1 MSPAAPPLR
10 LPAALLQLWTESPP
24 ALAERLAGLAVAGPG
39 VAPVAPNAWAFPP
52 APGDP
57 AVFDRAVRVGQRLL
71 AALGAEIGL
80 GRVRALIAPG
90 AVSVVDGKMTLL
102 EDALHAE
109 LARKA
114 PALVPD
120 ALHLTGHA
128 LRGLEGRWATAAG
141 ANLQVGSGRVVPTVV
156 LGPPAPGLP
165 PWRNPEVL
173 ARSLRWVPRPEP
185 AQALA
190 ALLDQ
195 PIARLTGP
203 IGVGKTRLAFEA
215 LRTAGRSVL
224 WRRAGGEPGE
234 PPPPL
239 ERALAAERQRPLWIV
254 YDTLESADATVWRE
268 IELLAAHPDLDKGL
282 HLLLI
287 ARAATAWNGAALAG
301 APELLLGPLGGE
313 EWERFCFQ
321 AYHGLALPIG
331 VSERLAARAAGNP
344 FALEE
349 ALLYLVRD
357 RQLRQV
363 FGSFFFSGTEDRAE
377 FHPSSRFRL
386 HAEAE
391 AARLGDPTP
400 LRYLALASDA
410 VPAAELGAA
419 TFAAGGATL
428 EPGWE
433 ERAVAAGLL
442 ERRDGPWGSGLCH
455 AWPAVSLALAGAL
468 EPAAA
473 AEAKRTLGEL
483 LAARSSTAEES
494 WGAWPLLAGTDDG
507 ARAALAAAGAAG
519 TRIARDELYA
529 ALRDELASAGERS
542 GDPALELDLLWALL
556 PLARRLGRLH
566 ELESAIARG
575 LELASGRPERFLAIA
590 AVAAELL
597 QKAGRFRE
605 AEATL
610 RQALAAARD
619 TDEKKKELLLIEL
632 GRVLV
637 RQGRRAE
644 AQELFAKTLAFAQ
657 RARRSSVEATCHFH
671 LGNIALHEFRLDE
684 ATAQHEAALALRRAA
699 GQAAAVATSLS
710 ALGAVG
716 LAQGNYP
723 AALARYQEAQAAL
736 EAESNEAEEAFA
748 LLGTGRALARLG
760 DFAGAAPVLK
770 RALQL
775 RDGRDDSVGEAIAR
789 VALAEVHLEL
799 GQLELAHQEARKAL
813 FSLSIVPEVDAR
825 ADAERVLGQVLLRQ
839 RRADEAD
846 ARLVEAERIYRAA
859 GNDFALLTVLALRLE
874 TAMAGGR
881 VDAVAAA
888 FDALA
893 GERLRLPQI
902 VSAALFDYPLSVGA
916 GWLRDRRGDG
926 ADPRPYLEQAYS
938 ELLRQTGFLSPAMR
952 QRFLFQIPAHAA
964 ILEAA
969 TQRGLSMPK
978 I

>member
-1 MSPAAPPLR
+1 MSQPAPILR
-10 LPAALLQLWTESPP
+10 LPAALLQVWIDGPP
-24 ALAERLAGLAVAGPG
+24 ALAARLSGLALSGSGMAQVAPG
-39 VAPVAPNAWAFPP
+39 VFAFPP
-52 APGDP
+52 VPGDP
-57 AVFDRAVRVGQRLL
+57 AVFDRAVRVGHRLL
-71 AALGAEIGL
+71 AALAAEGGQ
-80 GRVRALIAPG
+80 GRVRALVSPG
-90 AVSVVDGKMTLL
+90 AVAVSGGRTTLL
-102 EDALHAE
+102 EDALQAE
-109 LARKA
+109 LGKKA

-128 LRGLEGRWATAAG
+128 ARGLEGRWATAAG
-141 ANLQVGSGRVVPTVV
+141 ANLQIGSGRVVPTVV

-173 ARSLRWVPRPEP
+173 ARTLRWVPRPAP
-185 AQALA
+185 AQRLGELLA
-190 ALLDQ
+190 A
-195 PIARLTGP
+195 PVARLTGP
-203 IGVGKTRLAFEA
+203 IGVGKTRLAFET
-215 LRTAGRSVL
+215 LRASGRHAL

-234 PPPPL
+234 VPPPL
-239 ERALAAERQRPLWIV
+239 ERALAAERQSPLWV
-254 YDTLESADATVWRE
+254 VFDTLESADPVVWKE
-268 IELLAAHPDLDKGL
+268 IEILAAHPELGKGL

-287 ARAATAWNGAALAG
+287 ARPATDWRPAAVAE
-301 APELLLGPLGGE
+301 APELALGPMAGE

-321 AYHGLALPIG
+321 VYHGLALPMG
-331 VSERLAARAAGNP
+331 VSERLAERAAGNP

-391 AARLGDPTP
+391 AARLGDPNP
-400 LRYLALASDA
+400 LRYLALAGEP

-419 TFAAGGATL
+419 TFAAGAGAP

-433 ERAVAAGLL
+433 DPAVAAGLL
-442 ERRDGPWGSGLCH
+442 ERREGPWGIGLVH
-455 AWPAVSLALAGAL
+455 AWPAVALALAGAL
-468 EPAAA
+468 DPETAAA
-473 AEAKRTLGEL
+473 AGRTLGEL
-483 LAARSSTAEES
+483 LAARSSTPEEA
-494 WGAWPLLAGTDDG
+494 WGAWPLLAGSDDG
-507 ARAALAAAGAAG
+507 ARAALDASAVGG
-519 TRIARDELYA
+519 GRIPREALYA
-529 ALRDELASAGERS
+529 ALRDELASAGERAA
-542 GDPALELDLLWALL
+542 DPALELDLLWALL
-556 PLARRLGRLH
+556 PIARRLGRLH
-566 ELESAIARG
+566 ELEAAIARG
-575 LELASGRPERFLAIA
+575 LQLAAGRPERFLAIA
-590 AVAAELL
+590 AVAAEQL

-619 TDEKKKELLLIEL
+619 TEEKKKELLLIEL

-637 RQGRRAE
+637 KQGRRAE

-657 RARRSSVEATCHFH
+657 RANRRHVEATCRFH
-671 LGNIALHEFRLDE
+671 LGNIALHEFRLEE
-684 ATAQHEAALALRRAA
+684 ATAHHEAALAVRRAA
-699 GQAAAVATSLS
+699 GAAVPLATSLS
-710 ALGAVG
+710 ALGAVSM
-716 LAQGNYP
+716 AQGNFP
-723 AALARYQEAQAAL
+723 GALARYEEAHQAL
-736 EAESNEAEEAFA
+736 EAEGNEAEEAFA
-748 LLGTGRALARLG
+748 LLGQGRALARLG

-799 GQLELAHQEARKAL
+799 GQLELAHQEARKSLFAL
-813 FSLSIVPEVDAR
+813 SLVPEVDAR

-839 RRADEAD
+839 RRAEEAD

-874 TAMAGGR
+874 TAIVAGGP
-881 VDAVAAA
+881 DGVAAA
-888 FDALA
+888 FGALA
-893 GERLRLPQI
+893 SERQRLPQI

-916 GWLRDRRGDG
+916 GWLRDRLGG
-926 ADPRPYLEQAYS
+926 GPDPRPFLEQAYG
-938 ELLRQTGFLSPAMR
+938 ELLRQTGFLAPAMR

-969 TQRGLSMPK
+969 TQRGLPMPR

>member
-1 MSPAAPPLR
+1 MSPPAPTLR
-10 LPAALLQLWTESPP
+10 LPAALLRIWIDGPG
-24 ALAERLAGLAVAGPG
+24 ALAARLDGLAHSGG
-39 VAPVAPNAWAFPP
+39 GMAPVAPGVFAFPP
-52 APGDP
+52 VPGDP
-57 AVFDRAVRVGQRLL
+57 AVFDRAVRSGQRLL
-71 AALGAEIGL
+71 AALAAEAGQ

-90 AVSVVDGKMTLL
+90 AIALAGGTPTLL
-102 EDALHAE
+102 EDVLLAE

-114 PALVPD
+114 PGLVPD

-128 LRGLEGRWATAAG
+128 ARGLEGRWATAAG
-141 ANLQVGSGRVVPTVV
+141 ANLQIGSGRVVPTVV

-173 ARSLRWVPRPEP
+173 ARTLRWVPRPEATQQL
-185 AQALA
+185 AQRLA
-190 ALLDQ
+190 A
-195 PIARLTGP
+195 PVCRLTGP
-203 IGVGKTRLAFEA
+203 IGVGKTRLAFES
-215 LRTAGRSVL
+215 LRADGRHAL
-224 WRRAGGEPGE
+224 WRRAGSDPGE

-239 ERALAAERQRPLWIV
+239 ERALAAERQRPLWVV
-254 YDTLESADATVWRE
+254 YDTLESADAAVWQE
-268 IELLAAHPDLDKGL
+268 IETLAAHPDLGKSL
-282 HLLLI
+282 HLLLVGRS
-287 ARAATAWNGAALAG
+287 ATRWAPAVAA
-301 APELLLGPLGGE
+301 APELTLGPLEGE

-321 AYHGLALPIG
+321 VYHGLALPIG
-331 VSERLAARAAGNP
+331 VSERLAERAAGNP

-400 LRYLALASDA
+400 LRYLALGGDA
-410 VPAAELGAA
+410 IPAGELGAA
-419 TFAAGGATL
+419 TFAAGGAPL

-433 ERAVAAGLL
+433 EGALAAGLL
-442 ERRDGPWGSGLCH
+442 ERREGPWGVGLAH
-455 AWPAVSLALAGAL
+455 VWPAMALALAGAL
-468 EPAAA
+468 DPDAAA
-473 AEAKRTLGEL
+473 GARRTLGEL
-483 LAARSSTAEES
+483 LAARSSTPEEA
-494 WGAWPLLAGTDDG
+494 WGAWPLLAGSDDG
-507 ARAALAAAGAAG
+507 ARAALAAAAAG
-519 TRIARDELYA
+519 GRIPREELYA
-529 ALRDELASAGERS
+529 ALRDELASAGERAA
-542 GDPALELDLLWALL
+542 DPALELDLLWALL

-566 ELESAIARG
+566 ELEAAIARG
-575 LELASGRPERFLAIA
+575 LGQAAGRPERFLAIA

-610 RQALAAARD
+610 RQALGAARD

-644 AQELFAKTLAFAQ
+644 AQEIFAKTLAIAQ
-657 RARRSSVEATCHFH
+657 RAGQRSVESTCRFH
-671 LGNIALHEFRLDE
+671 LGNIALHEFRLEE
-684 ATAQHEAALALRRAA
+684 AAAHHEAALALRRAA
-699 GQAAAVATSLS
+699 GAAAPLAASLS

-716 LAQGNYP
+716 LALGNYP
-723 AALARYQEAQAAL
+723 AALARYQEAHATL
-736 EAESNEAEEAFA
+736 EAEGNEAEEAYA
-748 LLGTGRALARLG
+748 LLGVGRALARVG

-799 GQLELAHQEARKAL
+799 GQLEAAHQAARKAL
-813 FSLSIVPEVDAR
+813 FALSLVPELDAR

-839 RRADEAD
+839 RRAEEAD

-874 TAMAGGR
+874 AAIAVGQTA
-881 VDAVAAA
+881 AVASA

-893 GERLRLPQI
+893 SERRRLPQI
-902 VSAALFDYPLSVGA
+902 VSAALFDYPLALGA
-916 GWLRDRRGDG
+916 RWLREHGG
-926 ADPRPYLEQAYS
+926 GGPEPRPFLEQAYA
-938 ELLRQTGFLSPAMR
+938 ELLRQTGFLAPELR
-952 QRFLFQIPAHAA
+952 QRFLFQVPAHAG

-969 TQRGLSMPK
+969 TKLGLPMP
-978 I
+978 